1 MRARKNL
8 HANSDTDN
16 NSHDRL
22 TVEKTVTPILAVEV
36 TKAVTPT
43 VTVIVTKTVTLTV
56 TMTVT
61 TTVTQALREKNTVTM
76 RVIETLIHTS
86 NDSDSAKN
94 SHTIINSSSNG
105 FGDNDSDCNKKK
117 ADSSTSSTSIY
128 IISDYC
134 SKELS

>member
-43 VTVIVTKTVTLTV
+43 VAVIVTKTVTLTV
-56 TMTVT
+56 TVT
-61 TTVTQALREKNTVTM
+61 ITKTVTQALREKNTSQCFDFY
-76 RVIETLIHTS
+76 LH
-86 NDSDSAKN
+86 
-94 SHTIINSSSNG
+94 HQ
-105 FGDNDSDCNKKK
+105 
-117 ADSSTSSTSIY
+117 
-128 IISDYC
+128 
-134 SKELS
+134 

>member
-1 MRARKNL
+1 
-8 HANSDTDN
+8 
-16 NSHDRL
+16 
-22 TVEKTVTPILAVEV
+22 
-36 TKAVTPT
+36 
-43 VTVIVTKTVTLTV
+43 
-56 TMTVT
+56 
-61 TTVTQALREKNTVTM
+61 M

-134 SKELS
+134 SKKLSWVDDNAINVRAVKHRQPLGELLLSYLPW